1 MLTELVQPRTARNS
15 ATHATNG
22 TFFSDSPDEATPVE
36 AIKGSR
42 LDPGQE
48 NKNAIGTKPSI
59 TSLSKPSQ
67 SIERPNA
74 DIAPWMDDGLPQLS
88 THGLTSLTN
97 FNTEPPKLHLSSSIR
112 PDTGDSEPRDPVF
125 DNDERR
131 PSLVT
136 TESSQTSVSNSVS
149 KASTHRG
156 TPYKRGGFFSDDYG
170 QQSSRS
176 SDTSIPATLQRE
188 QTASSKH
195 GSIRHG
201 HHGSRDDATASASPT
216 GSRPRTPLP
225 SSDVTPWLF
234 QDFKVSLHILVF
246 GRKYRPSGATSGIFG
261 GK

>member
-1 MLTELVQPRTARNS
+1 MN
-15 ATHATNG
+15 
-22 TFFSDSPDEATPVE
+22 PV
-36 AIKGSR
+36 
-42 LDPGQE
+42 
-48 NKNAIGTKPSI
+48 GTKLST
-59 TSLSKPSQ
+59 TSSSKPSQ

-74 DIAPWMDDGLPQLS
+74 DIAPWMDDGLPPLA

-97 FNTEPPKLHLSSSIR
+97 FNTDAPKLHLSSSIR
-112 PDTGDSEPRDPVF
+112 PDTGDSEPRDPLF

-131 PSLVT
+131 PSLAT

-149 KASTHRG
+149 KTSTHRG

-188 QTASSKH
+188 QTSSSKH

-201 HHGSRDDATASASPT
+201 HHGSRDYSTASTSPT

-234 QDFKVSLHILVF
+234 QDFKVGSHISVS
-246 GRKYRPSGATSGIFG
+246 GRKHRPSGATSGIVG
-261 GK
+261 RK